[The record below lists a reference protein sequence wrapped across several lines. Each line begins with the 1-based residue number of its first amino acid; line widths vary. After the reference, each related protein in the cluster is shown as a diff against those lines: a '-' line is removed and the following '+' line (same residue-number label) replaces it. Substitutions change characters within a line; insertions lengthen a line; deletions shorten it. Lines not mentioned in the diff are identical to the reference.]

1 MSTVVMDSLI
11 NNNNNNNSDSIV
23 KPIISLK
30 STVVANYIFLI
41 QPTIR
46 RYVILTELETGGT
59 FANGQIFSA
68 GTSMHFECNGM
79 KA

>member
-11 NNNNNNNSDSIV
+11 NNNNKSDNIV

-30 STVVANYIFLI
+30 STVVAICIFLI
-41 QPTIR
+41 PPTNG

-59 FANGQIFSA
+59 FA
-68 GTSMHFECNGM
+68 
-79 KA
+79 K

>member
-11 NNNNNNNSDSIV
+11 NNNNNNNNNDSIV

-30 STVVANYIFLI
+30 STVVAICNFLI

-46 RYVILTELETGGT
+46 RYAILTE
-59 FANGQIFSA
+59 
-68 GTSMHFECNGM
+68 
-79 KA
+79 